1 MSSLQNDSVPVDAGR
16 SPAAALDAVLAQA
29 LAKALACHDA
39 GQFSEAEQLCQ
50 AILLARPDHP
60 EANYQLG
67 LLEIQRL
74 RPATSLPYFLA
85 AIEACPES
93 RPYWLSYLEALIQ
106 AEQVDTARQ
115 VLALGQQ
122 HGLAGAE
129 VDDLALRLTDGT
141 PLEQAPD
148 TKPVRTARRHSAK
161 GAAGRDGKPSAQ
173 DESKLLAF
181 FNAGHYSEGETFAR
195 ELTERFPGHGFGW
208 KALGTLLKLQG
219 RNTES
224 LVALRQAADLLP
236 RDEQVMST
244 MGLALADLGKQEESE
259 ACHRRALRIKPSLAE
274 AHFNLGNCL
283 CAQGRYKEAEN
294 CYRRAVSL
302 KPSYSLAYCNLGNAL
317 MDQGCLAEAE
327 ISYRRALALQPDL
340 AAAHLALGRNLK
352 AQDRPNDAEASYRRA
367 LAYRPD
373 DAEAHSHLGE
383 TLRDLGRLT
392 EAESALCRALEL
404 QPDFAEAHYHLGNTL
419 GDQGRLEEAETA
431 WRRAVGCKPDF
442 LFPLVALGSALRKQG
457 RLKEA
462 EDCLRRALEYWPEVA
477 KAHFNL
483 GNILSDQ
490 ERLSEAEASYRRALE
505 LMPDLTDALLNLS
518 TTLIAL
524 GRYAEA
530 EAGFRQALTIRPES
544 AHAHSNL
551 LFCLTHDERVD
562 AAALFAEHCRFG
574 QQFEAPL
581 RAHWTPHSNSRDP
594 ERCLQIGFLSPDF
607 RNHAVANFI
616 EPVLAELKNFRQ
628 LSLHA
633 YYSHTVEDHVTLRL
647 REHIPHWHPVAGIAD
662 TTLADRIRADGI
674 DILIDLSGHTAHH
687 RLQTFARKPAPL
699 QASWIG
705 YPGTTGLQAM
715 DYYLADR
722 FFLPFGEFD
731 EQFTEK
737 IVRLPASAP
746 FLPFADA
753 PAVSPLPALSRGHV
767 TFGSFNRPTK
777 ISPSVIALWSQL
789 LRAVPNSRM
798 LLGAMRP
805 DGRADQLI
813 EDFARNGISRDR
825 LSLHYRCDMKTYLTL
840 HQDVDVCLDTF
851 PYTGGTTTLHALWM
865 GVPTLTMAGSTVPG
879 RPGASVLGHVG
890 LETFIAAD
898 PAEFVNQGVAWTVN
912 PESLARLRAELR
924 QRLRQSAMG
933 QPQLVAA
940 GLERALRIMWRR
952 WCAQLPAESFAV
964 DAQDLT

>member
-1 MSSLQNDSVPVDAGR
+1 MRFSI
-16 SPAAALDAVLAQA
+16 SP
-29 LAKALACHDA
+29 
-39 GQFSEAEQLCQ
+39 
-50 AILLARPDHP
+50 PP
-60 EANYQLG
+60 
-67 LLEIQRL
+67 
-74 RPATSLPYFLA
+74 
-85 AIEACPES
+85 
-93 RPYWLSYLEALIQ
+93 
-106 AEQVDTARQ
+106 
-115 VLALGQQ
+115 
-122 HGLAGAE
+122 
-129 VDDLALRLTDGT
+129 
-141 PLEQAPD
+141 
-148 TKPVRTARRHSAK
+148 
-161 GAAGRDGKPSAQ
+161 
-173 DESKLLAF
+173 
-181 FNAGHYSEGETFAR
+181 
-195 ELTERFPGHGFGW
+195 
-208 KALGTLLKLQG
+208 
-219 RNTES
+219 
-224 LVALRQAADLLP
+224 
-236 RDEQVMST
+236 
-244 MGLALADLGKQEESE
+244 
-259 ACHRRALRIKPSLAE
+259 
-274 AHFNLGNCL
+274 
-283 CAQGRYKEAEN
+283 
-294 CYRRAVSL
+294 
-302 KPSYSLAYCNLGNAL
+302 
-317 MDQGCLAEAE
+317 
-327 ISYRRALALQPDL
+327 
-340 AAAHLALGRNLK
+340 
-352 AQDRPNDAEASYRRA
+352 
-367 LAYRPD
+367 
-373 DAEAHSHLGE
+373 
-383 TLRDLGRLT
+383 
-392 EAESALCRALEL
+392 
-404 QPDFAEAHYHLGNTL
+404 
-419 GDQGRLEEAETA
+419 
-431 WRRAVGCKPDF
+431 
-442 LFPLVALGSALRKQG
+442 
-457 RLKEA
+457 
-462 EDCLRRALEYWPEVA
+462 
-477 KAHFNL
+477 
-483 GNILSDQ
+483 
-490 ERLSEAEASYRRALE
+490 
-505 LMPDLTDALLNLS
+505 
-518 TTLIAL
+518 LIAL

-633 YYSHTVEDHVTLRL
+633 YYSHPVEDHVTLRL
-647 REHIPHWHPVAGIAD
+647 REHIHHWHPVAGIAD

-687 RLQTFARKPAPL
+687 RLQTFAHKTGTATGQLDWLPRHHRPAGHGLLPSRTAFFCL
-699 QASWIG
+699 SAS
-705 YPGTTGLQAM
+705 
-715 DYYLADR
+715 
-722 FFLPFGEFD
+722 FD

-753 PAVSPLPALSRGHV
+753 PAVSLLPALSRGHV

-813 EDFARNGISRDR
+813 EDFARNGVSRDR
-825 LSLHYRCDMKTYLTL
+825 LRLHSRCDMKTYLTL

-890 LETFIAAD
+890 LEAFIAGNPAD
-898 PAEFVNQGVAWTVN
+898 FVDQGVASAVN
-912 PESLARLRAELR
+912 PESLARLRTELR

-952 WCAQLPAESFAV
+952 WCAQLPAEAFAV
-964 DAQDLT
+964 DAQDLS